1 MQTCP
6 CMCVRA
12 VVTVS
17 PVLHRRTGPLAPR
30 DNHSLAEGH
39 LFFTDHCLLSTALTL
54 SVPCSPMPMV
64 SSVDQAA
71 AYQVC
76 SHPAS
81 VCLVDHVLHG
91 DCPDVM
97 TLVSQPR
104 TVAYYTR
111 GE

>member
-1 MQTCP
+1 MPVYGCKSSCHSCP
-6 CMCVRA
+6 A
-12 VVTVS
+12 
-17 PVLHRRTGPLAPR
+17 LHRRTGPLAPR

-39 LFFTDHCLLSTALTL
+39 WFFFTDNCLLSTALTL
-54 SVPCSPMPMV
+54 SVPCRPMPMV
-64 SSVDQAA
+64 SSVSQVA
-71 AYQVC
+71 AYHDC

-91 DCPDVM
+91 YCPNVM
-97 TLVSQPR
+97 TLESQRR